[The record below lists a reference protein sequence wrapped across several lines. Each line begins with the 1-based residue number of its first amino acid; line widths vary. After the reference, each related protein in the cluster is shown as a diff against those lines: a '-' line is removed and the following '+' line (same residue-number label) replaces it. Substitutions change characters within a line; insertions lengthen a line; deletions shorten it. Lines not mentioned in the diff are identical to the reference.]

1 MVSNTDN
8 FFGMIYLLVP
18 LYCGK
23 QIQPPRQGIEPRS
36 HEWQARI
43 LTTILPRK
51 TQIWK
56 EFSFIYNKK
65 CLQTLLNNGD
75 YRQVSIFFQTTFI
88 NVTHHTL
95 SISKLRK
102 AKNTSRVV
110 QRKRAGPI
118 TKRSVDGNH
127 SLLCMNNLVFEI
139 NNFKWKVIM
148 LSLIHIWRCRRR
160 LRCRSRWSPY
170 H

>member
-1 MVSNTDN
+1 MVS
-8 FFGMIYLLVP
+8 IHRPLEYVPSLLP
-18 LYCGK
+18 
-23 QIQPPRQGIEPRS
+23 QIQPPRRGIEPRS
-36 HEWQARI
+36 AAWQAGK
-43 LTTILPRK
+43 LTTILPRMN
-51 TQIWK
+51 QIWK
-56 EFSFIYNKK
+56 QCLFIFDKK
-65 CLQTLLNNGD
+65 CLQSLLNNGEF
-75 YRQVSIFFQTTFI
+75 RQVSIFFQTTFK

-127 SLLCMNNLVFEI
+127 SLLCINNLVFES

-148 LSLIHIWRCRRR
+148 KFFFYISM
-160 LRCRSRWSPY
+160 S
-170 H
+170 

>member
-1 MVSNTDN
+1 
-8 FFGMIYLLVP
+8 MIYQLVS

-23 QIQPPRQGIEPRS
+23 QS
-36 HEWQARI
+36 DEWQEGI
-43 LTTILPRK
+43 LTTILPRMN
-51 TQIWK
+51 QIWK
-56 EFSFIYNKK
+56 QCLFICDKK
-65 CLQTLLNNGD
+65 CLQSLLNNGEF
-75 YRQVSIFFQTTFI
+75 RQVSIFFQTTFK

-127 SLLCMNNLVFEI
+127 SLLCINNLVFES

-148 LSLIHIWRCRRR
+148 KFFFFFKLYNCYDTSQHVLWR
-160 LRCRSRWSPY
+160 
-170 H
+170 